1 MYRTTLALAA
11 ILAAAAAGSAG
22 AADLPVKA
30 VPTKVVET
38 PYFLV
43 NENSV
48 SYHYEFTATNPGAG
62 TTPKNVGTFSHFD
75 VWAYGTNFF
84 NLDWLKATS
93 TNTPSNPC
101 PVSGTRIDGASE
113 NGKTIVLPFLV
124 GECTQAEI
132 AVVGHGEIG
141 LQTGLYGFLG
151 GAEVRVVGVEVGTIH
166 KRDVFQRTI

>member
-1 MYRTTLALAA
+1 MHRTTLALAA

-22 AADLPVKA
+22 AADLPAKA
-30 VPTKVVET
+30 APKKVVET

-62 TTPKNVGTFSHFD
+62 QTPKHVGTFSHFD

-101 PVSGTRIDGASE
+101 PVSGTQSRATPKSTASSVARSAL
-113 NGKTIVLPFLV
+113 TS
-124 GECTQAEI
+124 
-132 AVVGHGEIG
+132 
-141 LQTGLYGFLG
+141 
-151 GAEVRVVGVEVGTIH
+151 
-166 KRDVFQRTI
+166 